1 MDYRTLGNSGCAVSS
16 LCLGTMTFGVEA
28 DETVAHQQLDRF
40 VEAGGT
46 LVDTADVYGD
56 GRSEQIVGRWFAR
69 RPAEVT
75 EPVVLAT
82 KGRFNLSG
90 DNSPNG
96 AGLSARHLTRAL
108 DASLRR
114 LGLDTVDLYQVHAFD
129 ALTPME
135 ETLRTLDQ
143 FVRAGKIRYYGL
155 SNFTGWQLTKAVHLA
170 RALNVTGPVT
180 LQPQY
185 SLLAREIEWEIVP
198 AVLDAGMGMLPWSPL
213 GGGWLSGKYRRDQ
226 RPTGA
231 TRLGEDP
238 GRGMEAYDRRGTDRT
253 WHVIDAVQKVAE
265 DRGVSMAEVA
275 LAWVTARPGV
285 SSTILGAR
293 TLDQLEAN
301 LRSAGLHLTAA
312 ETAALDA
319 ASDPHPVDYPYG
331 ELGIDQRS
339 RTLGAYP
346 PCEMVGGPI
355 GSPVRFRQARIREKP
370 RREEAHDV
378 ASTAPLLDHWFRGRR
393 RPLRVGA
400 AVLAGAEHGPGPAG
414 HRRCGP
420 SVRLLRVRGTSRAR
434 VRRPPR
440 DRGGPDALGPRDA
453 GRPGVPCTPG
463 RVTDGSAGRAASIA
477 RPGWGVRATSPASRA
492 RVTGTVNLRRKPGQR
507 GSGQRR
513 PMVE

>member
-16 LCLGTMTFGVEA
+16 LGLGTMTFGAET
-28 DETVAHQQLDRF
+28 DEVVAHQQLDRF

-46 LVDTADVYGD
+46 LVDTADVYAD
-56 GRSEQIVGRWFAR
+56 GRSEQIIGRWFAR
-69 RPAEVT
+69 RPANVT

-82 KGRFNLSG
+82 KGRFRHSG
-90 DNSPNG
+90 DHSPNG

-108 DASLRR
+108 DASLGR

-129 ALTPME
+129 PLTPLE

-155 SNFTGWQLTKAVHLA
+155 SNFTGWQLTKTVHLA
-170 RALNVTGPVT
+170 RALDVAGPVT

-198 AVLDAGMGMLPWSPL
+198 AALDAGMGLLPWSPL

-238 GRGMEAYDRRGTDRT
+238 ERGMEAYDRRGTDRT
-253 WHVIDAVQKVAE
+253 WHVIDAAQKIAE

-275 LAWVTARPGV
+275 LAWVTARPAV
-285 SSTILGAR
+285 TSTILGAR
-293 TLDQLEAN
+293 TLDQLETN

-331 ELGIDQRS
+331 ELGVDQRS
-339 RTLGAYP
+339 RTLG
-346 PCEMVGGPI
+346 G
-355 GSPVRFRQARIREKP
+355 
-370 RREEAHDV
+370 
-378 ASTAPLLDHWFRGRR
+378 
-393 RPLRVGA
+393 
-400 AVLAGAEHGPGPAG
+400 
-414 HRRCGP
+414 
-420 SVRLLRVRGTSRAR
+420 
-434 VRRPPR
+434 
-440 DRGGPDALGPRDA
+440 
-453 GRPGVPCTPG
+453 
-463 RVTDGSAGRAASIA
+463 
-477 RPGWGVRATSPASRA
+477 
-492 RVTGTVNLRRKPGQR
+492 
-507 GSGQRR
+507 
-513 PMVE
+513 